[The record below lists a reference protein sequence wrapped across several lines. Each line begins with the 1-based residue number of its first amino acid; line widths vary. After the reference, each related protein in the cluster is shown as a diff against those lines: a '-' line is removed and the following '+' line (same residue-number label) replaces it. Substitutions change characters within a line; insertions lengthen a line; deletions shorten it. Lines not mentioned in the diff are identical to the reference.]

1 MKGEGDQ
8 KYPKFWLR
16 GLWMTPN
23 EWASFENEN
32 VINYNTAVAVIVI
45 KSTMDYQKKCNLSK
59 SDLIFFRLH
68 RYIINQCM

>member
-1 MKGEGDQ
+1 MHTWAKGYLGNNDHIS
-8 KYPKFWLR
+8 PC
-16 GLWMTPN
+16 N
-23 EWASFENEN
+23 ECASFENEN

-68 RYIINQCM
+68 RCIINQCI